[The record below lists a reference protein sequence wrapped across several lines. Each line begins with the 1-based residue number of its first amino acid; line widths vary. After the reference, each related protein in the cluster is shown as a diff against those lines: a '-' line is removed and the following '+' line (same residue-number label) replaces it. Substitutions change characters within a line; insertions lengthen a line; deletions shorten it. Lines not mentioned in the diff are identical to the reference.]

1 MLPKGKIVVPVKEEH
16 EVDSDDGN
24 MLNDLD
30 NDNGSLDFNRED
42 EKEEENDKLFA
53 LGNSQEAY
61 NRVTRNFAIAK
72 SRALNTLSTADY
84 LLSPF
89 KRIEEEPL

>member
-53 LGNSQEAY
+53 LGNS
-61 NRVTRNFAIAK
+61 
-72 SRALNTLSTADY
+72 
-84 LLSPF
+84 
-89 KRIEEEPL
+89 